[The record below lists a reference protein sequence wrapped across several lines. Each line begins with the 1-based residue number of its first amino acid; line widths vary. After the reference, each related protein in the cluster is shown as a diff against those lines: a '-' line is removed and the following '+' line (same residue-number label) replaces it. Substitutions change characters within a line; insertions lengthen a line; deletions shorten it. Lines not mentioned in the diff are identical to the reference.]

1 MSTMRIVTP
10 NGAIKEVEKL
20 CLMVEKRFMFN
31 NHERRALEEAESLAE
46 KPTAISLTFASSNA
60 MFGVFGNDLFI
71 GNLKPETVV
80 EIQQSL
86 LKDGFYDFGGMEYQR
101 VKDFSKTT
109 FDHGKSLPYTS
120 AFSMPF
126 NGGLVG
132 VDSILRS
139 VPCLERSTM
148 PPMGL
153 ACPVHEAPLEYDDE
167 DDYEDD
173 YEDDGEDDGGED
185 E

>member
-10 NGAIKEVEKL
+10 NGAIKEVEKV
-20 CLMVEKRFMFN
+20 CLMVEKRFKFN
-31 NHERRALEEAESLAE
+31 GRERRALEEAESLAE
-46 KPTAISLTFASSNA
+46 MPTAISLTFASSNA
-60 MFGVFGNDLFI
+60 MFGIFGNDLFI

-80 EIQQSL
+80 EIQKSL

-109 FDHGKSLPYTS
+109 FDQGESLPYTS

-126 NGGLVG
+126 ICGSAG
-132 VDSILRS
+132 VDSIMRS
-139 VPCLERSTM
+139 VPCLESNVM
-148 PPMGL
+148 PPVGL
-153 ACPVHEAPLEYDDE
+153 ACPVHEAPLEYVG
-167 DDYEDD
+167 EDD